1 MYNQRRAL
9 QTSSNRIRTSEP
21 AVFFS
26 AYIALGDSMSI
37 DLYPALD
44 AGEIDVAVA
53 LERKVTAG
61 SVAPIGAASLL
72 YQNDDAR
79 WPEEQGAD
87 LVSRYPGI
95 AFQNLATDGATIGDV
110 FGEQLQQLDESDDET
125 LVTLT
130 VGGNDLLSAFSNR
143 PRASLLEAIARDVAD
158 AYEFLLDAVR
168 RTRPSSLI
176 LLSTIYDPSDRLG
189 RIPGVLEEAGKL
201 PLEILDGMNDHI
213 RRLAHGTPNAVLADV
228 YAHFLGHG
236 ATAPEE
242 DRWYWRR
249 SLIEPNAVGA
259 HEMRRVWRDVLDEE
273 ELRG

>member
-1 MYNQRRAL
+1 
-9 QTSSNRIRTSEP
+9 
-21 AVFFS
+21 VFFS
-26 AYIALGDSMSI
+26 SYVALGDSMSI

-53 LERKVTAG
+53 LEREPAAG
-61 SVAPIGAASLL
+61 RVAPLGAASLL

-79 WPEEQGAD
+79 WPDEQGAD

-95 AFQNLATDGATIGDV
+95 TFHNLAGDGATIGDV
-110 FGEQLQQLDESDDET
+110 FGDQLPQLDERADET
-125 LVTLT
+125 LVSLT
-130 VGGNDLLSAFSNR
+130 IGGNDLLSAFANR
-143 PRASLLEAIARDVAD
+143 PRAALLAAIARDVAE

-168 RTRPSSLI
+168 RARPNALV

-189 RIPGVLEEAGKL
+189 RIPGVLEDAGPL
-201 PLEILDGMNDHI
+201 PLEVLDGMNDQI
-213 RRLAHGTPNAVLADV
+213 RRLAAGTPNVALADV

-236 ATAPEE
+236 ASAPED

-249 SLIEPNAVGA
+249 SLIEPNAAGA
-259 HEMRRVWRDVLDEE
+259 NEIRRLWRDVLDDE

>member
-1 MYNQRRAL
+1 MPPY
-9 QTSSNRIRTSEP
+9 
-21 AVFFS
+21 FS
-26 AYIALGDSMSI
+26 TYVALGDSMSI

-53 LERKVTAG
+53 LERSVLAG
-61 SVAPIGAASLL
+61 NVAPLGAASLL

-79 WPEEQGAD
+79 WPEEQGTD

-95 AFQNLATDGATIGDV
+95 ALRNLASDGATIGEV
-110 FGEQLQQLDESDDET
+110 FGEQLPQFEESDDDT

-130 VGGNDLLSAFSNR
+130 IGGNDLLSAFANR
-143 PRASLLEAIARDVAD
+143 PRASLLEAIARDVAE

-168 RTRPSSLI
+168 RARSNSLI
-176 LLSTIYDPSDRLG
+176 ILSTIYDPSDRLG

-213 RRLAHGTPNAVLADV
+213 RRLAAGTPNTVLADV

-236 ATAPEE
+236 ASVPEA

-249 SLIEPNAVGA
+249 SLIEPNATGA
-259 HEMRRVWRDVLDEE
+259 NEIRRVWRDALDEE